1 MSWHTV
7 AELHLSCLPQPCCMR
22 QGNYGTIVAP
32 GVNAQNHQH
41 MFCAR
46 LDFAL
51 DCAQGG
57 QSLIVTEVC
66 LGCWGTACMGR
77 TA

>member
-1 MSWHTV
+1 MGSG
-7 AELHLSCLPQPCCMR
+7 Q
-22 QGNYGTIVAP
+22 YGTIVTP

-51 DCAQGG
+51 DCQNGG
-57 QSLIVTEVC
+57 QSLIVTEVWI
-66 LGCWGTACMGR
+66 LMSK
-77 TA
+77 